1 MNELKDKAVR
11 AESLTKFYG
20 DLLAVDH
27 IDFSIEKGEIFGFLG
42 PNGAGKTTT
51 IRMLTGVLQPDEGE
65 AKILGVDI
73 ANSPITAKRLMGVV
87 PEICNV
93 YVDLSAWNNLMLMG
107 KLYSVPVGERK
118 IKAQELLEKF
128 GLSERKNEKT
138 RRFSR
143 GMKQR
148 LILAMSLIHRPS
160 ILFLDEPTSGLD
172 VQSSRTIRQIIA
184 ELKREGCTVFL
195 TTHNIGE
202 ANLMCDRV
210 AIINQGKIVATDTP
224 EKLKSTVQ
232 KTQSVEVAFDNPP
245 PRIDWL
251 KNIPEV
257 NELQQLGDKFRLFTS
272 DPNVVIHRLVE
283 YSKKNNLHLVSLNT
297 LGPSLEDVFVKF
309 TKNPE
314 APS

>member
-1 MNELKDKAVR
+1 MKDKAIMAR
-11 AESLTKFYG
+11 SLTKFYG

-27 IDFSIEKGEIFGFLG
+27 IDFSIQKGEIFGFLG

-51 IRMLTGVLQPDEGE
+51 IRMLTGLLQPDEGE
-65 AKILGVDI
+65 ATILGIDI
-73 ANSPITAKRLMGVV
+73 VHSSIMAKRLMGVV
-87 PEICNV
+87 PEVCNV

-107 KLYSVPVGERK
+107 KLYSVPARERK
-118 IKAQELLEKF
+118 KRSKELLEKF
-128 GLSERKNEKT
+128 GLSERKDEKT

-172 VQSSRTIRQIIA
+172 VQSSRMIRQIIT

-210 AIINQGKIVATDTP
+210 AIIDRGKIVATDTP
-224 EKLKSTVQ
+224 EKLKSGIQ

-245 PRIDWL
+245 SRIDWL

-257 NELQQLGDKFRLFTS
+257 DELQQLGDKFRLYTS
-272 DPNVVIHRLVE
+272 DPDVVIHRLAE
-283 YSKKNNLHLVSLNT
+283 YSKKNNLHFVSLKT
-297 LGPSLEDVFVKF
+297 LGPSLEDVLVKF
-309 TKNPE
+309 TQNAE
-314 APS
+314 VPS

>member
-1 MNELKDKAVR
+1 MKDKAITAR
-11 AESLTKFYG
+11 SLTKFYG

-27 IDFSIEKGEIFGFLG
+27 IDFSIQKGEIFGFLG

-51 IRMLTGVLQPDEGE
+51 IRMLTGILQPDEGE

-73 ANSPITAKRLMGVV
+73 VRSSTVAKRTMGVV
-87 PEICNV
+87 PEVCNV
-93 YVDLSAWNNLMLMG
+93 YVDLSAWNNLKLMG
-107 KLYSVPVGERK
+107 KLYSVPTRERK
-118 IKAQELLEKF
+118 KRAKELLQKF
-128 GLSERKNEKT
+128 GLSERKDEKT

-143 GMKQR
+143 GMKQK
-148 LILAMSLIHRPS
+148 LILAMSLIHRPR

-172 VQSSRTIRQIIA
+172 VQSSRMIRQIIG
-184 ELKREGCTVFL
+184 ELKGEGCTVFL
-195 TTHNIGE
+195 TTHNIQE

-272 DPNVVIHRLVE
+272 DPNVVIQRLAE
-283 YSKKNNLHLVSLNT
+283 YSKKNNLHFVSLNT

-309 TKNPE
+309 TQHPE
-314 APS
+314 EPS